1 MEDNTR
7 YGRISNTRK
16 EVVGCVQDVV
26 EKKKFPVQFE
36 YGKKKY
42 MSASLL
48 SYICLKD
55 NVDKEVD

>member
-1 MEDNTR
+1 MGSLVKAKVKNMEDNTR

-42 MSASLL
+42 MSASLM
-48 SYICLKD
+48 
-55 NVDKEVD
+55 